1 MLTDLGYINLPLLG
15 LSLNAMTPKEKAIS
29 LYQSF
34 YPQVQWKMGQE
45 DCKDRAKE
53 CSLIAV
59 KEILRVASYA
69 DDWLYNHFL
78 EVKQEIN
85 KL

>member
-1 MLTDLGYINLPLLG
+1 LLTDLGFINLPQSG

-53 CSLIAV
+53 CALIAV
-59 KEILRVASYA
+59 DEILNEYWLHDTKRR
-69 DDWLYNHFL
+69 DWWQ
-78 EVKQEIN
+78 EVKEEIN

>member
-1 MLTDLGYINLPLLG
+1 MVVGSINQPLLG
-15 LSLNAMTPKEKAIS
+15 LNLNDMTPKEKAVS
-29 LYQSF
+29 LYESF
-34 YPQVQWKMGQE
+34 YSQVQWKMGQE
-45 DCKDRAKE
+45 DCKDRAKQ

-59 KEILRVASYA
+59 KEILRVAFYA

-78 EVKQEIN
+78 EVKQEIE

>member
-1 MLTDLGYINLPLLG
+1 MG
-15 LSLNAMTPKEKAIS
+15 LSLNAMTPKEKAIE

-45 DCKDRAKE
+45 DCKDRAKQ
-53 CSLIAV
+53 CAFIAV

-78 EVKQEIN
+78 EVKEEID

>member
-1 MLTDLGYINLPLLG
+1 
-15 LSLNAMTPKEKAIS
+15 MTPKEKAIS
-29 LYQSF
+29 LYESF

-45 DCKDRAKE
+45 DCKDRAKQ

-59 KEILRVASYA
+59 DEIIEAL
-69 DDWLYNHFL
+69 DFDWMEVQNLDREHDYWNK
-78 EVKQEIN
+78 VKQEID

>member
-1 MLTDLGYINLPLLG
+1 
-15 LSLNAMTPKEKAIS
+15 MTPKEKAVS
-29 LYQSF
+29 LYESF

-45 DCKDRAKE
+45 DCKDRAKQ

-59 KEILRVASYA
+59 DEIIEAL
-69 DDWLYNHFL
+69 DFDWMEVQNLDREHDYWNK
-78 EVKQEIN
+78 VKQEID